1 MALNAVCEAAPPLF
15 CVHAGFGTVFD
26 YQPLAR
32 ALQDRRTV
40 HAIPCRSLG
49 NPGYRDR
56 SLEQMADDYCAMV
69 RQVQPAGPY
78 HLLGWSLGGS
88 LAALIAARLEGQGQT
103 VGFLGLVDPFVPAG
117 DAAGSPSWWDD
128 FRLFVSQM
136 LPLARIEDLADID
149 ASVPPRADLLAAA
162 LGREASRQ
170 GPGGPSGHACMDGA
184 DLAQAFLTT
193 LHLKHLALQA
203 QALAPV
209 QAAASLWWSDET
221 AAGHRLRLAQQLRQE
236 GAEKAERAEGAVIR
250 ADHYA
255 IMRNE
260 GLTAEILDAL
270 ALEYALD

>member
-49 NPGYRDR
+49 DPGYRDR

-162 LGREASRQ
+162 LGREAARQ
-170 GPGGPSGHACMDGA
+170 GPGTERPCLHGRRRPGPGLSDHP
-184 DLAQAFLTT
+184 
-193 LHLKHLALQA
+193 
-203 QALAPV
+203 APE
-209 QAAASLWWSDET
+209 APG
-221 AAGHRLRLAQQLRQE
+221 AAGAGP
-236 GAEKAERAEGAVIR
+236 GARASGGKPLVER
-250 ADHYA
+250 
-255 IMRNE
+255 
-260 GLTAEILDAL
+260 
-270 ALEYALD
+270 